1 MANKISQYISNSIV
15 ELKKVI
21 WPTKKEVRKK
31 TMQVIFLSLF
41 VSLFLGIID
50 FVLTTILEKFVL

>member
-1 MANKISQYISNSIV
+1 MANKISRYINNSMA

-41 VSLFLGIID
+41 VSLFLGIVD
-50 FVLTTILEKFVL
+50 FIFSKILEKFVS